1 MKLKSILQTFILM
14 TATAAIMSGCAT
26 PKNIAYFQDAED
38 AKTINAVIYENNA
51 ITVQPHDK
59 LSIIVNSKD
68 PELAQ
73 LFNLNVITNRTGQA
87 TSFNGNGAELRE
99 YALGVNQGIST
110 YTVSS
115 EGTIDFPV
123 LGMLKVKGMT
133 REELSGYIKGELV
146 GRDLVKDPIVIV
158 EFLNIGINVLGEV
171 TNPGRYDINSDVITL
186 VDALSLAG
194 DMTIQG
200 QRENVTVV
208 RRNDNGYQTYVVDLT
223 NTDKMIQS
231 PGFYLKQGDVV
242 YVEPNNIR
250 KRQTTNNGNNLMNVT
265 FWISVASLLTTAAV
279 LLK

>member
-1 MKLKSILQTFILM
+1 M